1 MHNSHS
7 DGKTTKMMAAYIK
20 KKPSKSKKKATKKS
34 KGKGGY

>member
-20 KKPSKSKKKATKKS
+20 KKPSKIKKKTKKS
-34 KGKGGY
+34 KVKGGY

>member
-20 KKPSKSKKKATKKS
+20 KKPSKIKKATKKS